1 MKKTFTF
8 FALFVCVF
16 FSVSVFAAQLEEKID
31 LNQVTLM
38 GNCNYSDLE
47 HSALLGIPD
56 GKSHTFAGVSLLNI
70 DKLKGKG
77 TCVLGVRVF
86 IGDAVESG
94 KVFLGSDYLS
104 PEVEKSFEYK
114 IGGWQY
120 VLFDQPYDYKE
131 DIYVGFEATGK
142 TDFLALESAKKTIK
156 TEMMYIDG
164 TWDLVNNQVGR
175 YVWAI
180 QAIVVGGD
188 YSSERQHDVVLERAA
203 VSKNPKVGDP
213 ITVSCEVRGAGI
225 VPAENVLVK
234 CSLGSETKTV
244 NVSEKL
250 MNGQSLVVNFEGF
263 TAPAI
268 DGAFGDVNVE
278 LIAEYSDDTD
288 AKNNDSEAS
297 VRVYSADATERVAIL
312 AEQFTGQ
319 PGVYVPVKEKRLSRL
334 GKSVFSKVLKSDGT
348 SNLA

>member
-114 IGGWQY
+114 TPSRE
-120 VLFDQPYDYKE
+120 PYTPPSSQM
-131 DIYVGFEATGK
+131 I
-142 TDFLALESAKKTIK
+142 S
-156 TEMMYIDG
+156 
-164 TWDLVNNQVGR
+164 VNSP
-175 YVWAI
+175 AFSK
-180 QAIVVGGD
+180 AF
-188 YSSERQHDVVLERAA
+188 SEISL
-203 VSKNPKVGDP
+203 
-213 ITVSCEVRGAGI
+213 TVAGI
-225 VPAENVLVK
+225 YTEVT
-234 CSLGSETKTV
+234 SE
-244 NVSEKL
+244 
-250 MNGQSLVVNFEGF
+250 
-263 TAPAI
+263 P
-268 DGAFGDVNVE
+268 
-278 LIAEYSDDTD
+278 
-288 AKNNDSEAS
+288 
-297 VRVYSADATERVAIL
+297 
-312 AEQFTGQ
+312 
-319 PGVYVPVKEKRLSRL
+319 EKR
-334 GKSVFSKVLKSDGT
+334 FSPKYSTL
-348 SNLA
+348 